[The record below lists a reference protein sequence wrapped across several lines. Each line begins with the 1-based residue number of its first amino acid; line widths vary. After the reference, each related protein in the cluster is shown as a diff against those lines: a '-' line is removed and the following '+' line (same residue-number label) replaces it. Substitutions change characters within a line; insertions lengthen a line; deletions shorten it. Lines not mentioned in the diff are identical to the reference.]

1 MMLKATFNNICGQFY
16 WWRKPDDLEKTTD
29 LSEVTD
35 KLDHIMLYT
44 SS

>member
-1 MMLKATFNNICGQFY
+1 VASVLVVKETVPG
-16 WWRKPDDLEKTTD
+16 KTAD
-29 LSEVTD
+29 LSQVTD